1 MQTNRCD
8 VHTFALFLYSSAD
21 KEKTMGVK
29 DTKAKEYLADNGRFA
44 DLCNVV
50 LFHGVQMIRAEDL
63 KERDSAEVLSVLGS
77 EGKELQIQKLRD
89 LLKQV
94 VVKSYGSA
102 YIMLVGIEAQA
113 DVHYAMPVKV
123 MTYDVLNYGAQVK
136 KAARN
141 HRDERKHGTNAEFLS
156 GFHKE
161 DKLTPVITIT
171 VYLGTEKWD
180 GPRKLS
186 DMFREKDAWL
196 KSLISDYKIHLV
208 VPREMDDFSL
218 FQTSLGAVLEV
229 IKASEDKEAMR
240 TLFATNPRYK
250 AMDNESVLAI
260 NTFIGGNFPI
270 AQEGGITNMCKAL
283 EDMRKEDIQT
293 GIDVGVDLTKK
304 VIRLNSLGCTP
315 EKIAEEMKI
324 SKEKVMYILE

>member
-1 MQTNRCD
+1 
-8 VHTFALFLYSSAD
+8 
-21 KEKTMGVK
+21 
-29 DTKAKEYLADNGRFA
+29 
-44 DLCNVV
+44 
-50 LFHGVQMIRAEDL
+50 MIRAEDL

-77 EGKELQIQKLRD
+77 EG
-89 LLKQV
+89 
-94 VVKSYGSA
+94 
-102 YIMLVGIEAQA
+102 
-113 DVHYAMPVKV
+113 
-123 MTYDVLNYGAQVK
+123 
-136 KAARN
+136 AARN

-283 EDMRKEDIQT
+283 EDMRK
-293 GIDVGVDLTKK
+293 GDVYFRMIG
-304 VIRLNSLGCTP
+304 
-315 EKIAEEMKI
+315 
-324 SKEKVMYILE
+324 YY